1 MTAERTMGEGAGS
14 VYLTRRYRFSATHR
28 LYSEALSDAANR
40 EIYGKCANDNGHGHN
55 YQVFITMKG
64 TIDPVTGMCCDLD
77 ALGCA
82 GGGAGDRPLRH
93 RHLNLDVE
101 DYVDLVPTGENIV
114 RRIWDLLAEAASG
127 SGVRGDQAAGPR
139 LHKVR
144 WWRRAT
150 TPSSSPAGRP
160 TRSAAICRNSLS
172 PSGGD

>member
-1 MTAERTMGEGAGS
+1 MTAERTAGEGAGS

-64 TIDPVTGMCCDLD
+64 PIDPVTGMCCDLD
-77 ALGCA
+77 ALDALVGERVI
-82 GGGAGDRPLRH
+82 DRYDH

-127 SGVRGDQAAGPR
+127 SGVRGDQTAGPW

-144 WWRRAT
+144 LVETRDNAFEFTGGAT
-150 TPSSSPAGRP
+150 EP
-160 TRSAAICRNSLS
+160 
-172 PSGGD
+172 